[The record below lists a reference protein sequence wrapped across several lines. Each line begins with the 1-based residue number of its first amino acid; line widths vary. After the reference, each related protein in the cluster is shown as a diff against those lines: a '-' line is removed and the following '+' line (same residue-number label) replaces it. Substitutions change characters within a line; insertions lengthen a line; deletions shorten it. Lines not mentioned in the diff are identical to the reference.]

1 VGKQPVAHKHLE
13 DRDNLVVGDSL
24 EVCSQLGGS
33 PVVVLVEGILVEVS
47 TRLVVAG
54 DSPVLPVE
62 DIQVLLEGAVEDSPV
77 EVLVDIPAVVV
88 LVEDIPAVV
97 VLVEDSP
104 AVVVLVEGTLE
115 QDNCLV
121 CLEAV
126 LVEDIQVVVVP
137 HKGEEHHCP
146 VGEGSRVVVE
156 GEM

>member
-88 LVEDIPAVV
+88 LVED
-97 VLVEDSP
+97 SP

>member
-13 DRDNLVVGDSL
+13 DRDNLVVADSL

-88 LVEDIPAVV
+88 LVED
-97 VLVEDSP
+97 SP

>member
-1 VGKQPVAHKHLE
+1 MGKQPVAHKHLE

-88 LVEDIPAVV
+88 LVED
-97 VLVEDSP
+97 SP